1 LKRCP
6 DKFEESVMVRLA
18 WTVMMSACALAL
30 AMPVA
35 ARDSLSPREVVE
47 RAVEAHGGDV
57 WLEPVTLRLSGTA
70 TFYEAKTG
78 KVRATADDYRM
89 WREMDAERTSAHGA
103 SGKVR
108 IVAKAGERLIFQ
120 VGYDGE
126 TTWTERGIMPKDQA
140 DAYWATNFGFGIVRR
155 ALSEGFSLSFA
166 PSRDIR
172 GRSTQL
178 VRITDPGEAE
188 TLFGFDAESGFIT
201 YLAFD
206 TPRGFHE
213 RLYEDFVRLEN
224 GWVQARSVTLLYDGV
239 KNNTVFWSETAV
251 GEAMD
256 PAIFTPP
263 IVSD

>member
-1 LKRCP
+1 
-6 DKFEESVMVRLA
+6 MVRSA
-18 WTVMMSACALAL
+18 WVAVVSACALAL
-30 AMPVA
+30 AAPVGA
-35 ARDSLSPREVVE
+35 QQNPSPRQVIE

-57 WLEPVTLRLSGTA
+57 WLEPGTLQLAGIA
-70 TFYEAKTG
+70 TFYGAQTG
-78 KVRATADDYRM
+78 RVRSSADDYRM
-89 WREMDAERTSAHGA
+89 WREMDAQRTSAHGA

-108 IVAKAGERLIFQ
+108 IIAKAGERLIFE

-155 ALSEGFSLSFA
+155 ALDDGFSLSFA

-172 GRSTQL
+172 ARPTQM
-178 VRITDPGEAE
+178 VRITDPGGAE

-213 RLYEDFVRLEN
+213 RLYEDFVKLES
-224 GWVQARSVTLLYDGV
+224 GWVQARRVTLLYDGV
-239 KNNTVFWSETAV
+239 KNNTVFWSKVTV
-251 GEAMD
+251 GEAID

-263 IVSD
+263 AVSH